1 VRVLHGKQVVINTG
15 THAAIEAT
23 PVSDLAGVRG
33 QRGRVPLW
41 SMGEAFE
48 SSLSEIVSE
57 NRSQLEMALHG
68 VLSIGAP
75 HIRVHIQAFGNCH
88 GLS

>member
-1 VRVLHGKQVVINTG
+1 
-15 THAAIEAT
+15 
-23 PVSDLAGVRG
+23 
-33 QRGRVPLW
+33 
-41 SMGEAFE
+41 MGEAFE